1 MVNLIV
7 QNLVELLLI
16 RNSVT
21 MLAVLGEHV
30 MNLILLCYVALIVQF
45 FKKFLTLGWF
55 FGVHFAELAY
65 GPFGFFSILQELVL

>member
-1 MVNLIV
+1 
-7 QNLVELLLI
+7 
-16 RNSVT
+16 

-65 GPFGFFSILQELVL
+65 GPFGFFSILQELVLWGVRLFEGEAIDIFGQLFAF